1 MVVSGLSFGCICGL
15 KSAHCWWTKGAHS
28 LTTCMRMSSKKD
40 CLKSRGVV
48 GLSSVSAEEGLH
60 LLWLWAEQALWISL
74 SFGYSAQWWLSQH
87 CWCTCSHCDGW
98 KKPTN
103 NLSEDGTIFF
113 LSYKW
118 WSSSAVQEERAG
130 RCMAP
135 GFARS
140 CFGSGCEQ
148 GAGGNQQHPSTCSV
162 MALRQRQLAQGR
174 HDSKNAPWR
183 LLLPMW
189 CQVYAYGLYFL
200 STGACLQV
208 AKWTLALKS
217 EEVWD
222 DRADPQF
229 TSPVLHNYRFHLQL
243 GVRKQKSAQV
253 HEKPRN
259 SGLLHMR
266 TSLCLSCCRL
276 GPCLAHWPK
285 KNVWIHWGFL

>member
-1 MVVSGLSFGCICGL
+1 MAQFFFVLQMVILICSPRGACGEAWHQGLPEAALGRGV
-15 KSAHCWWTKGAHS
+15 
-28 LTTCMRMSSKKD
+28 
-40 CLKSRGVV
+40 SRGLVET
-48 GLSSVSAEEGLH
+48 SSIQVHA
-60 LLWLWAEQALWISL
+60 ALWHWDRGSL
-74 SFGYSAQWWLSQH
+74 
-87 CWCTCSHCDGW
+87 
-98 KKPTN
+98 
-103 NLSEDGTIFF
+103 
-113 LSYKW
+113 
-118 WSSSAVQEERAG
+118 
-130 RCMAP
+130 
-135 GFARS
+135 
-140 CFGSGCEQ
+140 
-148 GAGGNQQHPSTCSV
+148 
-162 MALRQRQLAQGR
+162 GR

>member
-98 KKPTN
+98 KKNHQQPLRRWHN
-103 NLSEDGTIFF
+103 FF

-130 RCMAP
+130 RCVAP

-140 CFGSGCEQ
+140 CFGLGCEQ

-162 MALRQRQLAQGR
+162 MALRQRQLGKARQQECSLKASTSNVMSGVCIWIVF
-174 HDSKNAPWR
+174 SQYW
-183 LLLPMW
+183 
-189 CQVYAYGLYFL
+189 GLFAGGKMN
-200 STGACLQV
+200 SC
-208 AKWTLALKS
+208 
-217 EEVWD
+217 
-222 DRADPQF
+222 PQI
-229 TSPVLHNYRFHLQL
+229 RRGL
-243 GVRKQKSAQV
+243 G
-253 HEKPRN
+253 
-259 SGLLHMR
+259 
-266 TSLCLSCCRL
+266 
-276 GPCLAHWPK
+276 W
-285 KNVWIHWGFL
+285 